1 MRRNDIHFGKR
12 KNRLFTTLLWITGVA
27 CVVTSVLVGSYI
39 YTHINLNKYQ
49 VTINQLSSELDDL
62 ENMTDQ
68 MVEQEEEYK
77 NKLDI
82 LNQELAKYEPIVI
95 PESMKGEL
103 R

>member
-1 MRRNDIHFGKR
+1 MHFGKR

-27 CVVTSVLVGSYI
+27 CVVTSALVGSFI
-39 YTHINLNKYQ
+39 YTHLNLNKYQ
-49 VTINQLSSELDDL
+49 VTINQLSSELDEL
-62 ENMTDQ
+62 ENLTNK

-77 NKLDI
+77 NKLDT

-95 PESMKGEL
+95 PESMKSES